1 MKGDKPSAGRKVE
14 EPAMQATVKQHNS
27 PGGGAD
33 RPLEGAMPGTP
44 MDKLLLHPH
53 RRRMG
58 LASRGGRWH
67 DHHSLIPVLV
77 AHCRSHAAATSQNEE
92 AMFHRGGR
100 GTSNRWLY
108 AMESMEVPMPLPVS
122 LPAYSET
129 H

>member
-14 EPAMQATVKQHNS
+14 EPAMQAMVKQHNS

-44 MDKLLLHPH
+44 MDKLLFHPH

-67 DHHSLIPVLV
+67 DQHSLIPVLV
-77 AHCRSHAAATSQNEE
+77 AHSPSSVCSTSP
-92 AMFHRGGR
+92 
-100 GTSNRWLY
+100 S
-108 AMESMEVPMPLPVS
+108 S
-122 LPAYSET
+122 LGHVHDGVWRAQRP
-129 H
+129 